1 MVYLLCM
8 ANIVQITS
16 LSGTP
21 PYDIYVCDQTIT
33 YCYIVQTIS
42 GSSVS
47 FTVPYPLEST
57 TPIILKIIDS
67 NDCEIIQ
74 LLSCG
79 EIYGKQF
86 EGFEVFLF
94 QDTNIYLFEGP

>member
-1 MVYLLCM
+1 M
-8 ANIVQITS
+8 
-16 LSGTP
+16 
-21 PYDIYVCDQTIT
+21 
-33 YCYIVQTIS
+33 VQTIS

-47 FTVPYPLEST
+47 FTVTYPLEST

-67 NDCEIIQ
+67 NACEIIH
-74 LLSCG
+74 LLSCN
-79 EIYGKQF
+79 EIYVKQF

>member
-1 MVYLLCM
+1 MP
-8 ANIVQITS
+8 NQITIS
-16 LSGTP
+16 GITGTP
-21 PYDIYVCDQTIT
+21 PYLVYVCDQTIT

-47 FTVPYPLEST
+47 FTVPYSLEST

-86 EGFEVFLF
+86 EGFEIFLF